1 MAIGW
6 VAVNLFLTSG
16 VHAGGGMSSWTLEHY
31 YYYYAPALAKKT
43 GFRALRK
50 YKSDAPDAMLI
61 RSCDDDDD
69 DDDDDDRHVGTP

>member
-1 MAIGW
+1 MRAIGW
-6 VAVNLFLTSG
+6 VGENISDERRAR
-16 VHAGGGMSSWTLEHY
+16 AGSTWTLEHY